1 MVSIRPNW
9 KGKKS
14 EETPDNTPPDG
25 GNLPKGKLE
34 QKSTR
39 RMVTIL
45 AVIVG
50 IVVVLILI
58 MVGVLLSQQFAPGFI
73 PGILGAVIPGL
84 APDEPGTVEEEEGPW
99 GQKVYSW
106 TYNGEKFQTELY
118 ISKAAYKNA
127 DNPLGGYDLSGYII
141 DDADGTVRTLANN
154 LKQMAKQKGL
164 SDREMMDFVA
174 AFTTAVT
181 YKIDKDSGHE
191 TSFPRTP
198 TVTLAEG
205 VGDSKDLSILAAAVI
220 DTMGYPAAV
229 LSYPAN
235 NIGGTYVPSAAAL
248 GIPGDSTKNGPVYTV
263 SKNSVDKTLE
273 VIWIADT
280 EKLGFPDIAYF
291 ADEPEIITA
300 KNFWNGKAFAE
311 AEDTSLPLAELFH
324 IPEITY
330 EPDVSWN
337 TWKKE
342 LSDFFAGKWYDT
354 KVSWKSSDSWKFYE
368 HTVTVKPTPT
378 AKESEDGILPG
389 SLWRLSY
396 TVTPT
401 VEGLVGKETLS
412 QGEEEEDESSSGG
425 GIGGAIS
432 DAIDKLTGKGEG
444 ETVTVDVTGLTPYSA
459 VEIAVYD
466 ISGKEPVL
474 LDTFGWQGT
483 NAADSIQT
491 SPVYPPGK
499 YAVGLYVRNAE
510 VEIKVQCSDD
520 LNEVTYKG
528 GI

>member
-1 MVSIRPNW
+1 MVSIRLNRKEK
-9 KGKKS
+9 KG
-14 EETPDNTPPDG
+14 EETAQEG

-45 AVIVG
+45 AVIVA

-58 MVGVLLSQQFAPGFI
+58 MVGILLSQQFAPGFI

-84 APDEPGTVEEEEGPW
+84 APDEPGTVEEDEGPW

-106 TYNGEKFQTELY
+106 TYNGEKFQTELF
-118 ISKAAYKNA
+118 ISKAAYKNSN
-127 DNPLGGYDLSGYII
+127 NPLGGYDLSGYII
-141 DDADGTVRTLANN
+141 DDEEGTVSILASN
-154 LKQMAKQKGL
+154 LRNLAKQKGL

-174 AFTTAVT
+174 AFTTSISYAA
-181 YKIDKDSGHE
+181 DKTSGHAA
-191 TSFPRTP
+191 SYSRTP
-198 TVTLAEG
+198 TVTLAEQT
-205 VGDSKDLSILAAAVI
+205 GDSKDLSILAAAVI
-220 DTMGYPAAV
+220 DKMGYSAAV

-235 NIGGTYVPSAAAL
+235 NFGGTYVPSAAAV
-248 GIPGDSTKNGPVYTV
+248 GIPGDSSKNGPVYTV
-263 SKNSVDKTLE
+263 SKNSVNKTLE
-273 VIWIADT
+273 VIWVADT
-280 EKLGFPDIAYF
+280 AKLGFPSVAYF
-291 ADEPEIITA
+291 VDEPDIITA
-300 KNFWNGKAFAE
+300 PNFWKGKAFAE
-311 AEDTSLPLAELFH
+311 KADDSLPLAELFH

-330 EPDVSWN
+330 EPDTTWN

-342 LSDFFAGKWYDT
+342 MSEFYAGKWYDT
-354 KVSWKSSDSWKFYE
+354 KISWKSSASWKFYE
-368 HTVTVKPTPT
+368 HTLNVKPTPT
-378 AKESEDGILPG
+378 AKASEDGILPG

-396 TVTPT
+396 TVKPT
-401 VEGLVGKETLS
+401 VDGLVGKETLGTPS
-412 QGEEEEDESSSGG
+412 VDEDEEEEGSPSFPPLLP
-425 GIGGAIS
+425 GAT
-432 DAIDKLTGKGEG
+432 LGEP
-444 ETVTVDVTGLTPYSA
+444 EEDPIIVDVTGLTPYSA

-510 VEIKVQCSDD
+510 VEITVQCSHD
-520 LNEVTYKG
+520 LDEVTYKG

>member
-1 MVSIRPNW
+1 MVSIRLNRKEK
-9 KGKKS
+9 KG
-14 EETPDNTPPDG
+14 EETEQEG

-58 MVGVLLSQQFAPGFI
+58 MVGILLSQQFAPGFI

-84 APDEPGTVEEEEGPW
+84 APDEPGTVEEDEGPW

-106 TYNGEKFQTELY
+106 TYNGEKFQTELF
-118 ISKAAYKNA
+118 ISKAAYKNSN
-127 DNPLGGYDLSGYII
+127 NPLGGYDLAGYII
-141 DDADGTVRTLANN
+141 DDEEGTVSILASN
-154 LKQMAKQKGL
+154 LRNLAKQKGL

-174 AFTTAVT
+174 SFTTSISYAA
-181 YKIDKDSGHE
+181 DKTSGHAA
-191 TSFPRTP
+191 SYPRTP
-198 TVTLAEG
+198 TVTLAEQT
-205 VGDSKDLSILAAAVI
+205 GDSKDLSILAAAVI
-220 DTMGYPAAV
+220 DKLGYPAAV
-229 LSYPAN
+229 LSYSAN
-235 NIGGTYVPSAAAL
+235 NFGGTYVPSAAAL
-248 GIPGDSTKNGPVYTV
+248 AVPGDSNKNGPVYTV
-263 SKNSVDKTLE
+263 SKNSVNKTLE

-280 EKLGFPDIAYF
+280 EKLGFPSVAYF
-291 ADEPEIITA
+291 VDEPDIITA
-300 KNFWNGKAFAE
+300 PNFWKGKVFTEKA
-311 AEDTSLPLAELFH
+311 DDSLPLAELFH

-330 EPDVSWN
+330 EPDTTWN

-342 LSDFFAGKWYDT
+342 MSEFYAGGWYDT
-354 KVSWKSSDSWKFYE
+354 KISWKSSASWKFLE
-368 HTVTVKPTPT
+368 HTLNVKPTPT
-378 AKESEDGILPG
+378 AKASEDGILPG

-396 TVTPT
+396 TVKPT
-401 VEGLVGKETLS
+401 VDGLVGKETLS
-412 QGEEEEDESSSGG
+412 QGEEEGEGEESSSGG
-425 GIGGAIS
+425 GLGGVIP
-432 DAIDKLTGKGEG
+432 DAIDKLTGKGVG

>member
-14 EETPDNTPPDG
+14 EETAPEG

-45 AVIVG
+45 AVIVA

-73 PGILGAVIPGL
+73 PGLLGAVIPGL
-84 APDEPGTVEEEEGPW
+84 APEEPGTGEEEEGPW
-99 GQKVYSW
+99 GEKVYSW
-106 TYNGEKFQTELY
+106 TYQGTKYQTELS
-118 ISKAAYKNA
+118 ISKLAYKNA
-127 DNPLGGYDLSGYII
+127 NNPVGGYDLGLYIV
-141 DDADGTVRTLANN
+141 DDDERTVRHLTSN
-154 LKQMAKQKGL
+154 LERIAKEHSL
-164 SDREMMDFVA
+164 SDRETVDFVV
-174 AFTTAVT
+174 AFTTAIT
-181 YKIDKDSGHE
+181 YTPDKTSGHAANY
-191 TSFPRTP
+191 PRTP
-198 TVTLAEG
+198 TVTLAEQT
-205 VGDSKDLSILAAAVI
+205 GDSKDLSILAAAI
-220 DTMGYPAAV
+220 LDEMGYSVAV
-229 LSYPAN
+229 LNYPDMN
-235 NIGGTYVPSAAAL
+235 FGGTYVPGAAA
-248 GIPGDSTKNGPVYTV
+248 IAVPGDSTANGPVYNITR
-263 SKNSVDKTLE
+263 KSVPEPFE
-273 VIWIADT
+273 VLWVADT
-280 EKLGFPDIAYF
+280 AKLGYPAVAYF
-291 ADEPEIITA
+291 IEEPEIITA
-300 KNFWNGKAFAE
+300 PNFWKGKDYE
-311 AEDTSLPLAELFH
+311 EVQESTLPTAELFQ
-324 IPEITY
+324 IPKITY
-330 EPDVSWN
+330 EPDTTWN

-342 LSDFFAGKWYDT
+342 LFEFYAGKWYDT
-354 KVSWKSSDSWKFYE
+354 KTTWKYSASWKFYE
-368 HTVTVKPTPT
+368 HTVNVKPTPT

-396 TVTPT
+396 TVKPT
-401 VEGLVGKETLS
+401 VEGLVGKETLGTPS
-412 QGEEEEDESSSGG
+412 ADEDEEEEGLPSLPPLLP
-425 GIGGAIS
+425 
-432 DAIDKLTGKGEG
+432 DATTGEP
-444 ETVTVDVTGLTPYSA
+444 EEEPIIVDVTGLTPYSA

-483 NAADSIQT
+483 NSADSIQT

>member
-1 MVSIRPNW
+1 MVSIRLNRKEK
-9 KGKKS
+9 KG
-14 EETPDNTPPDG
+14 EETAQEG

-45 AVIVG
+45 AVIVA

-58 MVGVLLSQQFAPGFI
+58 MVGILLSQQFAPGFI

-84 APDEPGTVEEEEGPW
+84 APDEPGTVEEDEGPW

-106 TYNGEKFQTELY
+106 TYNGEKFQTELF
-118 ISKAAYKNA
+118 ISKKAYINSN
-127 DNPLGGYDLSGYII
+127 NPLGGYDLAGYII
-141 DDADGTVRTLANN
+141 DDEEGTVSILASN
-154 LKQMAKQKGL
+154 LRNLAKQKGL

-174 AFTTAVT
+174 SFTTSISYAA
-181 YKIDKDSGHE
+181 DKTSGHAA
-191 TSFPRTP
+191 SYPRTP
-198 TVTLAEG
+198 TVTLAEQT
-205 VGDSKDLSILAAAVI
+205 GDSKDLSILAAAVI
-220 DTMGYPAAV
+220 DKLGYPAAV

-235 NIGGTYVPSAAAL
+235 NFGGKYVPSAAAL
-248 GIPGDSTKNGPVYTV
+248 AVPGDSSKNGPVYTV
-263 SKNSVDKTLE
+263 SKNSVNKTLE

-280 EKLGFPDIAYF
+280 EKLGFPSVAYF
-291 ADEPEIITA
+291 VDEPDIITA
-300 KNFWNGKAFAE
+300 PNFWKGKVFTEKA
-311 AEDTSLPLAELFH
+311 DDSLPLAELFH

-330 EPDVSWN
+330 EPDTTWN

-342 LSDFFAGKWYDT
+342 MSEFYAGGWYDT
-354 KVSWKSSDSWKFYE
+354 KISWKSSASWKFYE
-368 HTVTVKPTPT
+368 HTVNVKPTPT
-378 AKESEDGILPG
+378 AKASEDGILPG

-396 TVTPT
+396 TVKPT
-401 VEGLVGKETLS
+401 VDGLVGKETLS
-412 QGEEEEDESSSGG
+412 QGEEEGEEESSSGLGG
-425 GIGGAIS
+425 GIFEGIK
-432 DAIDKLTGKGEG
+432 DAVKGEG

-459 VEIAVYD
+459 VEIAIYD

-483 NAADSIQT
+483 NSADSIQT

-499 YAVGLYVRNAE
+499 YAVGLYVRNAD
-510 VEIKVQCSDD
+510 VEITVQCSDN

>member
-14 EETPDNTPPDG
+14 EETPDNTPHDG

-45 AVIVG
+45 AVIVA

-58 MVGVLLSQQFAPGFI
+58 MVGVLLSQQFAPGLI
-73 PGILGAVIPGL
+73 PGILGTVIPGL
-84 APDEPGTVEEEEGPW
+84 APDEPGTEEEEGPW

-118 ISKAAYKNA
+118 ISKEAYINSN
-127 DNPLGGYDLSGYII
+127 NPLGGYDIAGYII
-141 DDADGTVRTLANN
+141 DDADGTVSTLASN
-154 LKQMAKQKGL
+154 LKQIARQKGF
-164 SDREMMDFVA
+164 SDRETAEFA
-174 AFTTAVT
+174 AVFTTAVT
-181 YKIDKDSGHE
+181 YKTDKESGHH

-220 DTMGYPAAV
+220 DKMGYSAAV

-235 NIGGTYVPSAAAL
+235 NFGGTYVPSAAAV
-248 GIPGDSTKNGPVYTV
+248 GIPGDSSKNGPVYTV
-263 SKNSVDKTLE
+263 SKNSVNKTLE

-280 EKLGFPDIAYF
+280 EKLGFPSVAYF
-291 ADEPEIITA
+291 VDEPDIITA
-300 KNFWNGKAFAE
+300 PNFWNGKAFTEKA
-311 AEDTSLPLAELFH
+311 DDSLPLAELFH

-330 EPDVSWN
+330 EPDTTWN

-342 LSDFFAGKWYDT
+342 MSEFYAGKWYDT
-354 KVSWKSSDSWKFYE
+354 KISWKSSASWKFYE
-368 HTVTVKPTPT
+368 HTVNVKPTPT
-378 AKESEDGILPG
+378 AKASEDGILPG

-396 TVTPT
+396 TVKPT
-401 VEGLVGKETLS
+401 VDGLVGEETLGTPS
-412 QGEEEEDESSSGG
+412 VDEDEEEEGFPSLPPLLP
-425 GIGGAIS
+425 GAT
-432 DAIDKLTGKGEG
+432 LGEP
-444 ETVTVDVTGLTPYSA
+444 EEDPIIVDVTGLTPYSA

-510 VEIKVQCSDD
+510 VEITVQCSDN
-520 LNEVTYKG
+520 LNEETYKG